1 MYSKLVKSVA
11 NVMYGSVGTFV
22 WTSKKVSEGYNTVV
36 KEGKDFHQDIK
47 EAYNVKRAE
56 KAIKNVAWKEQ

>member
-1 MYSKLVKSVA
+1 MYA
-11 NVMYGSVGTFV
+11 SVGTV
-22 WTSKKVSEGYNTVV
+22 VYSSKKVSEGYNTVV

>member
-1 MYSKLVKSVA
+1 MYKRIVNTVA
-11 NVMYGSVGTFV
+11 NVMYASVGTV
-22 WTSKKVSEGYNTVV
+22 VYSSKKVSEGYNTVV

-56 KAIKNVAWKEQ
+56 KAIKNVA